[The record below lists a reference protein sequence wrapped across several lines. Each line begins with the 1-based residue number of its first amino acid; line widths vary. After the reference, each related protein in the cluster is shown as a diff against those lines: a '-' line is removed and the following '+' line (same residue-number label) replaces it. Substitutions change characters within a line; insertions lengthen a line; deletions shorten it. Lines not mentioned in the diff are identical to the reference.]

1 MKSTTKYM
9 VIFLALI
16 MTLTVSGAFAVWIY
30 TSPGGDP
37 TSAEM
42 GISLSVFD
50 YTPDEILPGGSNE
63 EAELGGDHFALI
75 QLILYEDDKDYGLN
89 INKNAL
95 IHQYLRSNSVV
106 YSNQKIS
113 GGNLKFIL
121 DPQNNT
127 HGLYY
132 CIAKVSDTEY
142 LCYTYAIS
150 DLATVC
156 GTEVEMPAYRTT
168 LLKTDGV
175 WQATTSYLGYVKT
188 ASLSDL
194 GESADP
200 HTIAYAIDIST
211 WHY

>member
-1 MKSTTKYM
+1 MIKRFLPVLLCFLTLCTFGGVFATWRYASYGAMPVSTE
-9 VIFLALI
+9 F
-16 MTLTVSGAFAVWIY
+16 
-30 TSPGGDP
+30 
-37 TSAEM
+37 SA
-42 GISLSVFD
+42 SLSVFD

-156 GTEVEMPAYRTT
+156 GTDVEMPAYCTT